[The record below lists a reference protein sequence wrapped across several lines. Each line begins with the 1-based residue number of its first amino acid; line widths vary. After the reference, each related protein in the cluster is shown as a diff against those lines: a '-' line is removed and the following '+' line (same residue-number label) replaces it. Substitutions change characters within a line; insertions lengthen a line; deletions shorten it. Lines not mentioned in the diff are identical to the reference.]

1 MEFFQEIINLKDGEY
16 VINLDRYADV
26 GTHCIALFCKKSEIA
41 YLDSSGVLEKI
52 KEFIGN

>member
-16 VINLDRYADV
+16 VITLDRYADV
-26 GTHCIALFCKKSEIA
+26 DTHCIALFCKKSEIA
-41 YLDSSGVLEKI
+41 YFDSSGVLEKI

>member
-1 MEFFQEIINLKDGEY
+1 MEFFQEIINVQDGEY

-26 GTHCIALFCKKSEIA
+26 GTHCIALFWKKSEIA
-41 YLDSSGVLEKI
+41 YFDCFGVLEKV